1 METIELDPKS
11 DGCFEHYRP
20 RPVFGAG
27 RWGPGWL
34 GAAFVGVVIS
44 SCGESGTGPP
54 VLETTDLVVSYEN
67 LVGLDAGE
75 FDGYEGWV
83 VDSEGVIRSAGRFQ
97 ADPSGSGAV
106 TLQSPVRNPTDVFVT
121 VERVA
126 DTDDQPSML
135 KVMGGVVSGGLATF
149 DVNRY
154 VTAGVPLTEEPGSHV
169 LFTPSDNAALF
180 EGSNEDAGV
189 WLFNIFPDSGG
200 ANFENRHFFLDFTPL
215 TGGWIY
221 EGWMVYELGMANE
234 AWFSYGKF
242 VPDEFKDARFRDS
255 SGLGPFSGFVEPEYV
270 FALPLE
276 IQFPG
281 DDWVGNPNGYPVPGD
296 LPLPLDL
303 NGCNPDLIPD
313 CAPEYLGPSRFT
325 HVITI
330 EPYED
335 RDADDAWAAEPF
347 MIRPYRNAVGI
358 GAADEPRPIGFFP
371 GELPGG
377 TATIGN

>member
-1 METIELDPKS
+1 MNAA
-11 DGCFEHYRP
+11 GVGRP
-20 RPVFGAG
+20 STGGLG
-27 RWGPGWL
+27 RIVAVTL
-34 GAAFVGVVIS
+34 TAFALVT
-44 SCGESGTGPP
+44 CGESGTGPP
-54 VLETTDLVVSYEN
+54 VLETTDLVVSYQN
-67 LVGLDAGE
+67 LVALDGDEYQA
-75 FDGYEGWV
+75 YEAWV
-83 VDSEGVIRSAGRFQ
+83 IDSDDVIRSAGRFQ
-97 ADPSGSGAV
+97 AEGTGAGSV
-106 TLQSPVRNPTDVFVT
+106 TLQSPVRNPTDVFIT
-121 VERVA
+121 VEPA
-126 DTDDQPSML
+126 GDQDDQPSML
-135 KVMGGVVSGGLATF
+135 KVMGGRVQGGTATF
-149 DVNRY
+149 DINRY
-154 VTAGVPLTEEPGSHV
+154 VTSGVPMTEEPGSHV

-215 TGGWIY
+215 TRGWIY
-221 EGWMVYELGMANE
+221 EGWMVYEMGTANE

-242 VPDEFKDARFRDS
+242 EPDEFKDARFRDS

-303 NGCNPDLIPD
+303 NGCNPDVHSD
-313 CAPEYLGPSRFT
+313 CAPEYVGPSRFT
-325 HVITI
+325 HVITV

-335 RDADDAWAAEPF
+335 RDNDDAWAAEPF
-347 MIRPYRNAVGI
+347 FIRPYRNPVGI

-371 GELPGG
+371 DELPGG
-377 TATIGN
+377 SARIGG

>member
-1 METIELDPKS
+1 MRAMRCWALAAL
-11 DGCFEHYRP
+11 
-20 RPVFGAG
+20 VVA
-27 RWGPGWL
+27 L
-34 GAAFVGVVIS
+34 GLG
-44 SCGESGTGPP
+44 CGESGTGPP
-54 VLETTDLVVSYEN
+54 VLETTDMTVSYEN
-67 LVGLDAGE
+67 LAALDAGE
-75 FDGYEGWV
+75 FAGYEAWV
-83 VDSEGVIRSAGRFQ
+83 VDSEDAIRSAGRFQ
-97 ADPSGSGAV
+97 VTASSGSV
-106 TLQSPVRNPTDVFVT
+106 TLQSPVQNPTDVFIT
-121 VERVA
+121 VERA
-126 DTDDQPSML
+126 GDSDEQPSML
-135 KVMGGVVSGGLATF
+135 KVMGGMVSGRTATL

-154 VTAGVPLTEEPGSHV
+154 VTAGIPLEEAPGSHV

-180 EGSNEDAGV
+180 EGSNEDAGI

-221 EGWMVYELGMANE
+221 EGWMVYDLGTANE

-242 VPDEFKDARFRDS
+242 VTDEFKDARFRDS

-296 LPLPLDL
+296 LPIPLDL
-303 NGCNPDLIPD
+303 NGCNPEVIPD
-313 CAPEYLGPSRFT
+313 CPPEYVGPSRFT

-335 RDADDAWAAEPF
+335 RDNDDPWAAVPF
-347 MIRPYRNAVGI
+347 FIRPYRNPVGI
-358 GAADEPRPIGFFP
+358 GSADEPRPIQYFP
-371 GELPGG
+371 DELPSG
-377 TATIGN
+377 TVTLGS